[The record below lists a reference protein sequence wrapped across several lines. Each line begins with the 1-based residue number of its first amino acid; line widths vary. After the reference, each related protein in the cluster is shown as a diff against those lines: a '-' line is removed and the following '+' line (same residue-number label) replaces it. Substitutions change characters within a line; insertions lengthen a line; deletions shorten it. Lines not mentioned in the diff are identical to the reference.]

1 MKLNDL
7 PEIKVLRHAQAKR
20 LRLRVEPNG
29 IRLTVPLS
37 CSQKQI
43 QAFIDQSTDWLW
55 ETWQQQQQKL
65 AAKQRDFPQQL
76 RLFNLDQTI
85 EITIQTQRQNFYFDP
100 QRLEL
105 CLSDR
110 ASRAYLKA
118 FVIDYAKQHL
128 PDYLAQVSQQCA
140 LHFQHCNIRQPK
152 TRWGSCSSRHDI
164 MLNAALV
171 LYPAAVVRYVCVHE
185 LAHTQHFDHS
195 ARFWALV
202 QQHDIDF
209 QQHRKLL
216 KTTALPDW
224 WTAN

>member
-20 LRLRVEPNG
+20 LRLRVEAHG

-43 QAFIDQSTDWLW
+43 QAFIEQSTPWLL
-55 ETWQQQQQKL
+55 ETWQQQQQRL
-65 AAKQRDFPQQL
+65 ALKDHSFPQQL
-76 RLFNLDQTI
+76 RLFNLDQAI
-85 EITIQTQRQNFYFDP
+85 EITVQTQRQSFEFNLDK
-100 QRLEL
+100 LHV

-110 ASRAYLKA
+110 APEAYLKA
-118 FVIDYAKQHL
+118 FVIAYAKQHL
-128 PDYLAQVSQQCA
+128 AAYLDQISLQCA
-140 LHFQHCNIRQPK
+140 LKFQQSNIRQPK

-171 LYPAAVVRYVCVHE
+171 LYPIAVVRYVCVHE

-195 ARFWALV
+195 ARFWSLV
-202 QQHDIDF
+202 QQHDPDF
-209 QQHRKLL
+209 QQHRQTL
-216 KTTALPDW
+216 KTTALPYW
-224 WTAN
+224 WTLP